1 MELRQKMI
9 DVMTEVSEEVVER
22 EELIRCIAIAL
33 LTGKNLFIL
42 GNTGQAK
49 SYAIDR
55 FRTRIKGAKQFKRTL
70 SKQADE
76 EALFGRLDLGSLI
89 PGNVA
94 RDVLENDATYTYLVE
109 KLAMLRDDYA
119 DKYDGG
125 FQQAMALLTQ
135 QISDYKKT
143 LSELNGSTPS
153 IITAGKIP
161 DSHIV
166 FIDEIFKAN
175 DGILNSLL
183 EVLNEHTYTNEGR
196 SVNTPVISFF
206 AASNEIPNFKDPAER
221 ILLPLY
227 DRFELKLITD
237 YVQDRMARLNL
248 LKQKQCKTSD
258 TPTAYISLDEL
269 YEMQKEIGNIEIPDA
284 VNTLMDDIL
293 CELRRQG
300 IHISDRK
307 YFGYFPIVQAKA
319 WMEGKTA
326 ADGKDLLILKYY
338 LWTVPE
344 ELPVIE
350 QTLKRM
356 CENPLGERIGSIH
369 AMASES
375 FEAFESDKDIDSTKA
390 ILKFRT
396 EFISLFH
403 MIEDLKKDA
412 QNDSET
418 EQTDV
423 LLEDIENMSRKAHEA
438 TKFTYLSLEELS
450 RLQ

>member
-1 MELRQKMI
+1 MELREKMQNVI
-9 DVMTEVSEEVVER
+9 ADVNHEVIER
-22 EELIRCIAIAL
+22 EELINCIAIAL

-55 FRTRIKGAKQFKRTL
+55 FRTRINGAKQFKRTL

-94 RDVLENDATYTYLVE
+94 RDVLLHDETYNYLVK
-109 KLAMLRDDYA
+109 KLGMLRDDYA
-119 DKYDGG
+119 KEYDDG
-125 FQQAMALLTQ
+125 FKQEMALLTK

-143 LSELNGSTPS
+143 LSELNSNSPS
-153 IITAGKIP
+153 VITAGKIP
-161 DSHIV
+161 DSHICFV
-166 FIDEIFKAN
+166 DEIFKAN

-183 EVLNEHTYTNEGR
+183 EVLNERTYTNEGH

-237 YVQDRMARLNL
+237 YVKDRTARLEL
-248 LKQKQCKTSD
+248 LKQKQAKASD
-258 TPTAYISLDEL
+258 TPNEFISLDEL
-269 YEMQKEIGNIEIPDA
+269 YEMQGQVKDIEIPEA

-300 IHISDRK
+300 IHVSDRK
-307 YFGYFPIVQAKA
+307 FFGYFPIVQAKA
-319 WMEGKTA
+319 WLEGKA
-326 ADGKDLLILKYY
+326 AVDGNDLSVLKYY
-338 LWTVPE
+338 LWTAPE

-356 CENPLGERIGSIH
+356 CENPLGEKISAIH

-375 FEAFESDKDIDSTKA
+375 YESFENDKDIDSTKA

-403 MIEDLKKDA
+403 MVKDL
-412 QNDSET
+412 QNEFKSESD
-418 EQTDV
+418 ELQIFDLLNDV
-423 LLEDIENMSRKAHEA
+423 ENMSRKAHEA
-438 TKFTYLSLEELS
+438 TNFTYLSLEELS